1 MYFEYV
7 YIYVPICA
15 CIYIYMYQYVRV
27 YIYMIYVLH
36 MYNIICIYI
45 HKLINL
51 IDQGWAIMCGVTGRS
66 AADISLPEKQ
76 HVLCQTTNIRSC
88 DFSVGIYRLFCGMK
102 SSRVASAYL
111 ELIHSMLNHHWRF
124 ICRIDMNQL

>member
-1 MYFEYV
+1 
-7 YIYVPICA
+7 
-15 CIYIYMYQYVRV
+15 MYQYVRV
-27 YIYMIYVLH
+27 YIYDICTTYVQYN
-36 MYNIICIYI
+36 MYIYI

-76 HVLCQTTNIRSC
+76 HVLCQTKNIRSC